1 MSNLKPFL
9 KTKEVKAIYGIS
21 LNILIRREQEGKLTK
36 YRFGERRSV
45 YWKATEIE
53 KLFEPQ
59 SHELQND

>member
-1 MSNLKPFL
+1 
-9 KTKEVKAIYGIS
+9 